1 MNKIFRRG
9 KNPAELLLNL
19 DYKELKKRGRVKRK
33 QSQYTDKPE
42 DKCERQHPDTVVRF
56 FGSVIEQS

>member
-19 DYKELKKRGRVKRK
+19 DYKELKKRGRIERK

-42 DKCERQHPDTVVRF
+42 NKRRHPDTVVRF
-56 FGSVIEQS
+56 FGCVIEQS